1 MMQIF
6 LKNIL
11 QSKLAGV
18 TLIIFLVF
26 FFWWVEI
33 FIGGDADQFQNHA
46 FGFIYGGFSI
56 WGGVIGLWVAKRWGG
71 FGSLIGRAL
80 LCLSV
85 GLLLQGWG
93 QYSFWYLNS
102 IMGIEIP
109 YPGIPDIGYFGT
121 IPFYIYASYLLAK
134 SSGVKFSVNSL
145 GNRLQVLIIPAVM
158 LTVAYFLFLR
168 DVPFDY
174 NDPLAAL
181 MDYAYPTGQAL
192 YISGALLT
200 YTLSRKILGGIMKFP
215 ILFLILA
222 FICQFLADYIYI
234 YFHAD
239 YFPGSFID
247 LFYLLAYFVMALG
260 LIQMKITADNL
271 EKN

>member
-1 MMQIF
+1 MQIF
-6 LKNIL
+6 WKNIL
-11 QSKLAGV
+11 QSKLAAV

-26 FFWWVEI
+26 LFWWFEI
-33 FIGGDADQFQNHA
+33 FFTGAHDQFQNHA
-46 FGFIYGGFSI
+46 FGFIYGGFSL
-56 WGGVIGLWVAKRWGG
+56 WGGIIGLLISKRWGG
-71 FGSLIGRAL
+71 FNSLIGRAII
-80 LCLSV
+80 CLSI

-93 QYSFWYLNS
+93 QYTFWYLNS
-102 IMGIEIP
+102 IMGIEVP

-134 SSGVKFSVNSL
+134 SSGVKFSLSSL
-145 GNRLQVLIIPAVM
+145 GNKLQILIIPFIM
-158 LTVAYFLFLR
+158 LSVAYFLFLR
-168 DVPFDY
+168 DVPFDSE
-174 NDPLAAL
+174 DFFGSL

-239 YFPGSFID
+239 YFPGSFVD
-247 LFYLLAYFVMALG
+247 FFYLLAYFVMALG

-271 EKN
+271 EKV